1 MNGYK
6 IVDSY
11 KGYSL
16 KASRLDSEGDHGFCV
31 SNDVSPET
39 SLYIGHSSDIQEF
52 IRIYRGW
59 IDSTGCICG
68 LGKSER
74 VEIPENS
81 ETSKGSGRKKVFVD
95 LDNVMAD
102 YGGDFLRWATNGQ
115 LSPSPN
121 DLTSLH
127 LNDILCLDEADY
139 ADLKHKWR
147 IEGHKRDMT
156 MLPGTHGA
164 VRRLAQWYDIIV
176 ISSRP
181 ADKYANIREDTECW
195 LDHHDL
201 VYNELIFTNDKF
213 EYVSNHYDRD
223 DVLAIFDDDPKNLV
237 KFAGKQT
244 IQCYV
249 IDRPYNRAGAPFV
262 HRFRT
267 LYDAACHF
275 IGMNEPWRDAR

>member
-1 MNGYK
+1 MNGYA
-6 IVDSY
+6 IVDRY

-16 KASRLDSEGDHGFCV
+16 KMSKPDSESDYGFLV
-31 SNDVSPET
+31 IMDEFPST
-39 SLYIGHSSDIQEF
+39 SIYIGHGKDVHHF
-52 IRIYRGW
+52 IDWYRGL
-59 IDSTGCICG
+59 IDEYGHISG
-68 LGKSER
+68 LGMPSVK
-74 VEIPENS
+74 NQN
-81 ETSKGSGRKKVFVD
+81 RKKVFVD

-127 LNDILCLDEADY
+127 LNEILCLDDADY
-139 ADLKHKWR
+139 AELKRRWR
-147 IEGHKRDMT
+147 VEGHKRNMT
-156 MLPGTHGA
+156 MIPGTHGA
-164 VRRLAQWYDIIV
+164 LRRLSQWYDVVI

-181 ADKYANIREDTECW
+181 ADKYDNIREDTEYW
-195 LDHHDL
+195 LKQHDL
-201 VYNELIFTNDKF
+201 QYSELVFTKEKF
-213 EYVSNHYDRD
+213 DYVHDHYGVD

-244 IQCYV
+244 IQCYIV
-249 IDRPYNRAGAPFV
+249 DRPYNRTGAPFV

-275 IGMNEPWRDAR
+275 IGMNEPWKDER

>member
-1 MNGYK
+1 MNGYA
-6 IVDSY
+6 IVDCY

-16 KASRLDSEGDHGFCV
+16 KMSKHDSEGDHGFLV
-31 SNDVSPET
+31 IMDEFPST
-39 SLYIGHSSDIQEF
+39 SIYIGHGKDVHHF
-52 IRIYRGW
+52 IDWYRGL
-59 IDSTGCICG
+59 IDEYGYISG
-68 LGKSER
+68 LGVPSVK
-74 VEIPENS
+74 NQN
-81 ETSKGSGRKKVFVD
+81 RKKVFVD

-127 LNDILCLDEADY
+127 LNEILCLDDADY
-139 ADLKHKWR
+139 AELKRRWR
-147 IEGHKRDMT
+147 VEGHKRNMT
-156 MLPGTHGA
+156 MIPGTHGA
-164 VRRLAQWYDIIV
+164 LRRLSQWYDVVI

-181 ADKYANIREDTECW
+181 ADKYDNIREDTEYW
-195 LDHHDL
+195 LKQHDL
-201 VYNELIFTNDKF
+201 QYSELVFTKEKF
-213 EYVSNHYDRD
+213 DYVHDHYDVD

-244 IQCYV
+244 IQCYIV
-249 IDRPYNRAGAPFV
+249 DRPYNRTGAPFV

-275 IGMNEPWRDAR
+275 IGMNEPWKDER

>member
-1 MNGYK
+1 MNGYA
-6 IVDSY
+6 IVDCY

-16 KASRLDSEGDHGFCV
+16 KMSKPDSEDDHGFLV
-31 SNDVSPET
+31 IMDEFPNT
-39 SLYIGHSSDIQEF
+39 SIYIGHGKDVHHF
-52 IRIYRGW
+52 IDWYRGL
-59 IDSTGCICG
+59 IDEYGYISG
-68 LGKSER
+68 LGMPSVK
-74 VEIPENS
+74 NQN
-81 ETSKGSGRKKVFVD
+81 RKKVFVD

-127 LNDILCLDEADY
+127 LNEILCLDDADY
-139 ADLKHKWR
+139 AELKRRWR
-147 IEGHKRDMT
+147 VEGHKRNMT
-156 MLPGTHGA
+156 MIPGTHGA
-164 VRRLAQWYDIIV
+164 LRRLSQWYDVVI

-181 ADKYANIREDTECW
+181 AEKYDNIREDTEYW
-195 LDHHDL
+195 LKQHDL
-201 VYNELIFTNDKF
+201 QYSELVFTKEKF
-213 EYVSNHYDRD
+213 DYVHDHYDVD

-244 IQCYV
+244 VQCYIV
-249 IDRPYNRAGAPFV
+249 DRPYNRTGAPFV

-275 IGMNEPWRDAR
+275 IGMNEPWKDER

>member
-1 MNGYK
+1 MNGYV

-11 KGYSL
+11 KGHSL
-16 KASRLDSEGDHGFCV
+16 KMSKPDSEGDHGFLV
-31 SNDVSPET
+31 IMDEFPST
-39 SLYIGHSSDIQEF
+39 SIYIGHGKDVHHF
-52 IRIYRGW
+52 IDWYRGL
-59 IDSTGCICG
+59 IDEYGYISG
-68 LGKSER
+68 LGAPSVK
-74 VEIPENS
+74 NQN
-81 ETSKGSGRKKVFVD
+81 RKMVFVD

-127 LNDILCLDEADY
+127 LNEILCLDDADY
-139 ADLKHKWR
+139 AELKRRWR
-147 IEGHKRDMT
+147 VEGHKRNMT
-156 MLPGTHGA
+156 MIPGTHGA
-164 VRRLAQWYDIIV
+164 LRRLSQWYDVVI

-181 ADKYANIREDTECW
+181 ADKYDNIREDTEYW
-195 LDHHDL
+195 LKQHDL
-201 VYNELIFTNDKF
+201 QYSELVFTKEKF
-213 EYVSNHYDRD
+213 DYVHDHYDVD

-244 IQCYV
+244 VQCYIV
-249 IDRPYNRAGAPFV
+249 DRPYNRTGAPFV

-275 IGMNEPWRDAR
+275 IGMNEPWKDER

>member
-1 MNGYK
+1 MNGYV

-11 KGYSL
+11 KGHSL
-16 KASRLDSEGDHGFCV
+16 KMSKPDSEGDHGFLV
-31 SNDVSPET
+31 IMDEFPST
-39 SLYIGHSSDIQEF
+39 SIYIGHGKDVHHF
-52 IRIYRGW
+52 IDWYRGL
-59 IDSTGCICG
+59 IDEYGYISG
-68 LGKSER
+68 LGAPSVK
-74 VEIPENS
+74 NQN
-81 ETSKGSGRKKVFVD
+81 RKMVFVD

-127 LNDILCLDEADY
+127 LNEILCLDDADY
-139 ADLKHKWR
+139 AELKRRWR
-147 IEGHKRDMT
+147 VEGHKRNMT
-156 MLPGTHGA
+156 MIPGTHGA
-164 VRRLAQWYDIIV
+164 LRRLSQWYDVVI

-181 ADKYANIREDTECW
+181 ADKYDNIREDTEYW
-195 LDHHDL
+195 LKQHDL
-201 VYNELIFTNDKF
+201 QYSELVFTKEKF
-213 EYVSNHYDRD
+213 DYVHDHYDMD

-244 IQCYV
+244 VQCYIV
-249 IDRPYNRAGAPFV
+249 DRPYNRTGAPFV

-275 IGMNEPWRDAR
+275 IGMNEPWKDER

>member
-1 MNGYK
+1 MNEYV

-11 KGYSL
+11 KGHSL
-16 KASRLDSEGDHGFCV
+16 KMSKPDSEGDHGFLV
-31 SNDVSPET
+31 IMDEFPST
-39 SLYIGHSSDIQEF
+39 SIYIGHGKDVHYF
-52 IRIYRGW
+52 IDWYRGL
-59 IDSTGCICG
+59 IDEYGYISG
-68 LGKSER
+68 LGAPSVK
-74 VEIPENS
+74 NQN
-81 ETSKGSGRKKVFVD
+81 RKMVFVD

-127 LNDILCLDEADY
+127 LNEILCLDDADY
-139 ADLKHKWR
+139 AELKRRWR
-147 IEGHKRDMT
+147 VEGHKRNMT
-156 MLPGTHGA
+156 MIPGTHGA
-164 VRRLAQWYDIIV
+164 LRRLSQWYDVVI

-181 ADKYANIREDTECW
+181 ADKYDNIREDTEYW
-195 LDHHDL
+195 LKQHDL
-201 VYNELIFTNDKF
+201 QYSELVFTKEKF
-213 EYVSNHYDRD
+213 DYVHDHYDVD

-244 IQCYV
+244 VQCYIV
-249 IDRPYNRAGAPFV
+249 DRPYNRTGAPFV

-275 IGMNEPWRDAR
+275 IGMNEPWKDER

>member
-1 MNGYK
+1 MNGYV

-11 KGYSL
+11 KGHSL
-16 KASRLDSEGDHGFCV
+16 KMSKPDSEGDHGFLV
-31 SNDVSPET
+31 IMDEFPST
-39 SLYIGHSSDIQEF
+39 SLYIGHGKDVHHF
-52 IRIYRGW
+52 IDWYRGL
-59 IDSTGCICG
+59 IDEYGYISG
-68 LGKSER
+68 LGAPSVK
-74 VEIPENS
+74 NQN
-81 ETSKGSGRKKVFVD
+81 RKMVFVD

-127 LNDILCLDEADY
+127 LNEILCLDDADY
-139 ADLKHKWR
+139 AELKRRWR
-147 IEGHKRDMT
+147 VEGHKRNMT
-156 MLPGTHGA
+156 MIPGTHGA
-164 VRRLAQWYDIIV
+164 LRRLSQWYDVVI

-181 ADKYANIREDTECW
+181 ADKYDNIREDTEYW
-195 LDHHDL
+195 LKQHDL
-201 VYNELIFTNDKF
+201 QYSELVFTKEKF
-213 EYVSNHYDRD
+213 DYVHDHYDVD

-244 IQCYV
+244 VQCYIV
-249 IDRPYNRAGAPFV
+249 DRPYNRTGAPFV

-275 IGMNEPWRDAR
+275 IGMNEPWKDER

>member
-1 MNGYK
+1 MNGYA

-16 KASRLDSEGDHGFCV
+16 KMSKPDLEGDHGFLV
-31 SNDVSPET
+31 IMDEFPST
-39 SLYIGHSSDIQEF
+39 SIYIGHGKDVHHF
-52 IRIYRGW
+52 IDWYRGL
-59 IDSTGCICG
+59 IDEYGYISG
-68 LGKSER
+68 LGMPSVK
-74 VEIPENS
+74 NQN
-81 ETSKGSGRKKVFVD
+81 RKKVFVD

-127 LNDILCLDEADY
+127 LNEILCLDNADY
-139 ADLKHKWR
+139 AELKRRWR
-147 IEGHKRDMT
+147 IEGHKRNMT
-156 MLPGTHGA
+156 MIPGTHGA
-164 VRRLAQWYDIIV
+164 LRRLSQWYDVVI

-181 ADKYANIREDTECW
+181 ADKYDNIREDTEYW
-195 LDHHDL
+195 LKQHDL
-201 VYNELIFTNDKF
+201 QYSELVFTKEKF
-213 EYVSNHYDRD
+213 NYVHDHYDVN

-244 IQCYV
+244 IQCYIV
-249 IDRPYNRAGAPFV
+249 DRPYNRTGAPFV

-275 IGMNEPWRDAR
+275 IGMNEPWKDER

>member
-1 MNGYK
+1 MNGYA
-6 IVDSY
+6 IVDCY

-16 KASRLDSEGDHGFCV
+16 KMSKPDYEGDHGFLV
-31 SNDVSPET
+31 IMDEFPRT
-39 SLYIGHSSDIQEF
+39 SIYIGHGKDAHHF
-52 IRIYRGW
+52 IDWYRGL
-59 IDSTGCICG
+59 IDEYGYISG
-68 LGKSER
+68 LGAPSVK
-74 VEIPENS
+74 NQN
-81 ETSKGSGRKKVFVD
+81 RKKVFVD

-127 LNDILCLDEADY
+127 LNEILCLDDADY
-139 ADLKHKWR
+139 AELKRRWR
-147 IEGHKRDMT
+147 VEGHKRNMT
-156 MLPGTHGA
+156 MIPGTHGA
-164 VRRLAQWYDIIV
+164 LRRLSQWYDVVI

-181 ADKYANIREDTECW
+181 ADKYDNIREDTEYW
-195 LDHHDL
+195 LKQHDL
-201 VYNELIFTNDKF
+201 QYSELVFTKEKF
-213 EYVSNHYDRD
+213 DYVHDHYSVD

-244 IQCYV
+244 VQCYIV
-249 IDRPYNRAGAPFV
+249 DRPYNRTGAPFV

-275 IGMNEPWRDAR
+275 IGMNEPWKDER

>member
-1 MNGYK
+1 MDGYV

-16 KASRLDSEGDHGFCV
+16 KMSEPDSEGDHGFLV
-31 SNDVSPET
+31 IMDEFPST
-39 SLYIGHSSDIQEF
+39 SIYVGHSKDVHYF
-52 IRIYRGW
+52 VDWYRGL
-59 IDSTGCICG
+59 IDKHGYISM
-68 LGKSER
+68 LGVPSVKN
-74 VEIPENS
+74 PN
-81 ETSKGSGRKKVFVD
+81 RKKVFVD

-127 LNDILCLDEADY
+127 LNDILCLDDADY
-139 ADLKHKWR
+139 AELKRRWR
-147 IEGHKRDMT
+147 AEGHKRNMT
-156 MLPGTHGA
+156 MIPGTHGA
-164 VRRLAQWYDIIV
+164 LRRLSQWYDVVI

-181 ADKYANIREDTECW
+181 ADKYSNIRGDTEYW
-195 LDHHDL
+195 LKQHELRYSEL
-201 VYNELIFTNDKF
+201 VFTKEKF
-213 EYVSNHYDRD
+213 EYVHNHYDVD

-244 IQCYV
+244 IQCYIV
-249 IDRPYNRAGAPFV
+249 DRPYNRTGAPFV

-275 IGMNEPWRDAR
+275 IGMNEPWKDER

>member
-1 MNGYK
+1 MNGYA

-16 KASRLDSEGDHGFCV
+16 KMSKPDSEGVHGFLV
-31 SNDVSPET
+31 IMDEFPGT
-39 SLYIGHSSDIQEF
+39 S
-52 IRIYRGW
+52 IRIGRGKDVHHFIDWYRGW
-59 IDSTGCICG
+59 IDEYGYISG
-68 LGKSER
+68 LGAPSVK
-74 VEIPENS
+74 NQN
-81 ETSKGSGRKKVFVD
+81 RKKVFVD

-127 LNDILCLDEADY
+127 LNEILCLDDADY
-139 ADLKHKWR
+139 AELKRRWR
-147 IEGHKRDMT
+147 VEGHKRNMT
-156 MLPGTHGA
+156 MIPGTHGA
-164 VRRLAQWYDIIV
+164 LRRLSQWYDVVI

-181 ADKYANIREDTECW
+181 ADKYDNIREDTEYW
-195 LDHHDL
+195 LKQHDL
-201 VYNELIFTNDKF
+201 QYSELVFTKEKF
-213 EYVSNHYDRD
+213 DYVHDHYGVD

-244 IQCYV
+244 IQCYIV
-249 IDRPYNRAGAPFV
+249 DRPYNRTGAPFV

-275 IGMNEPWRDAR
+275 IGMNEPWKDER

>member
-1 MNGYK
+1 MNGYA
-6 IVDSY
+6 IVDCY

-16 KASRLDSEGDHGFCV
+16 KMSKPDSEDDHGFLV
-31 SNDVSPET
+31 IMDEFSST
-39 SLYIGHSSDIQEF
+39 SIYIGHGKDVHHF
-52 IRIYRGW
+52 IDWYRGL
-59 IDSTGCICG
+59 IDEYGYISG
-68 LGKSER
+68 LGAPSVK
-74 VEIPENS
+74 NQN
-81 ETSKGSGRKKVFVD
+81 RKKVFVD

-127 LNDILCLDEADY
+127 LNEILCLDDADY
-139 ADLKHKWR
+139 AELKRRWR
-147 IEGHKRDMT
+147 VEGHKRNMT
-156 MLPGTHGA
+156 MIPGTHGA
-164 VRRLAQWYDIIV
+164 LRRLSQWYDVVI

-181 ADKYANIREDTECW
+181 ADKYDNIREDTEYW
-195 LDHHDL
+195 LKQHDL
-201 VYNELIFTNDKF
+201 QYSELVFTKEKF
-213 EYVSNHYDRD
+213 DYVHDHYGVD

-244 IQCYV
+244 VQCYIV
-249 IDRPYNRAGAPFV
+249 DRPYNRTGAPFV

-275 IGMNEPWRDAR
+275 IGMNEPWKDER

>member
-1 MNGYK
+1 MNGYA
-6 IVDSY
+6 IVDCY

-16 KASRLDSEGDHGFCV
+16 KMSKPDAEGDHGFLV
-31 SNDVSPET
+31 IMDEFPST
-39 SLYIGHSSDIQEF
+39 SIYIGHGKDAHHF
-52 IRIYRGW
+52 IDWYRGL
-59 IDSTGCICG
+59 IDEYGYISG
-68 LGKSER
+68 LGAPSVK
-74 VEIPENS
+74 NQN
-81 ETSKGSGRKKVFVD
+81 RKKVFVD

-127 LNDILCLDEADY
+127 LNEILCLDDADY
-139 ADLKHKWR
+139 AELKRRWR
-147 IEGHKRDMT
+147 VEGHKRNMT
-156 MLPGTHGA
+156 MIPGTHGA
-164 VRRLAQWYDIIV
+164 LRRLSQWYDVVI

-181 ADKYANIREDTECW
+181 ADKYDNIREDTEYW
-195 LDHHDL
+195 LKQHDL
-201 VYNELIFTNDKF
+201 QYSELVFTKEKF
-213 EYVSNHYDRD
+213 DYVHDRYSVD

-244 IQCYV
+244 VQCYIV
-249 IDRPYNRAGAPFV
+249 DRPYNRTGAPFV

-275 IGMNEPWRDAR
+275 IGMNEPWKDER

>member
-1 MNGYK
+1 MNGYA
-6 IVDSY
+6 IVDCY

-16 KASRLDSEGDHGFCV
+16 KMSKPDSEGDHGFLV
-31 SNDVSPET
+31 IMDEFPRT
-39 SLYIGHSSDIQEF
+39 SIYIGHGKDVHHF
-52 IRIYRGW
+52 IDWYRGL
-59 IDSTGCICG
+59 IDEYGYISG
-68 LGKSER
+68 LGAPSVK
-74 VEIPENS
+74 NQN
-81 ETSKGSGRKKVFVD
+81 RKKVFVD

-127 LNDILCLDEADY
+127 LNEILCLDDADY
-139 ADLKHKWR
+139 AELKRRWR
-147 IEGHKRDMT
+147 VEGHKRNMT
-156 MLPGTHGA
+156 MISGTHGA
-164 VRRLAQWYDIIV
+164 LRRLSQWYDVVI

-181 ADKYANIREDTECW
+181 ADKYDNIREDTEYW
-195 LDHHDL
+195 LKQHDL
-201 VYNELIFTNDKF
+201 QYSELVFTKEKF
-213 EYVSNHYDRD
+213 DYVHDHYSAD

-244 IQCYV
+244 VQCYIV
-249 IDRPYNRAGAPFV
+249 DRPYNRTGAPFV

-275 IGMNEPWRDAR
+275 IGMNEPWKDEQ

>member
-1 MNGYK
+1 MNGYA
-6 IVDSY
+6 IVDYY

-16 KASRLDSEGDHGFCV
+16 KMSKPDAEGDHSFLV
-31 SNDVSPET
+31 IMDEFPST
-39 SLYIGHSSDIQEF
+39 SIYIGHGKDVHHF
-52 IRIYRGW
+52 IDWYRGL
-59 IDSTGCICG
+59 IDEYGYISG
-68 LGKSER
+68 LGAPSVK
-74 VEIPENS
+74 NQN
-81 ETSKGSGRKKVFVD
+81 RKKVFVD

-127 LNDILCLDEADY
+127 LNDILCLDDADY
-139 ADLKHKWR
+139 AELKRRWR
-147 IEGHKRDMT
+147 VEGHKRNMT
-156 MLPGTHGA
+156 MIPGTHGA
-164 VRRLAQWYDIIV
+164 LRRLSQWYDVVI

-181 ADKYANIREDTECW
+181 ADKYDNIREDTEYW
-195 LDHHDL
+195 LKQHDL
-201 VYNELIFTNDKF
+201 QYSELVFTKEKF
-213 EYVSNHYDRD
+213 DYVHDHYDRN

-244 IQCYV
+244 VQCYIV
-249 IDRPYNRAGAPFV
+249 DRPYNRTGAPFV

-275 IGMNEPWRDAR
+275 IGMNEPWKGER

>member
-1 MNGYK
+1 MNGYA
-6 IVDSY
+6 IVDCY

-16 KASRLDSEGDHGFCV
+16 KMSKPDSEDDHGFLV
-31 SNDVSPET
+31 IMDEFPST
-39 SLYIGHSSDIQEF
+39 SIYIGHGKDVHHF
-52 IRIYRGW
+52 IDWYREL
-59 IDSTGCICG
+59 IDEYGYISG
-68 LGKSER
+68 LGVPSVK
-74 VEIPENS
+74 NQN
-81 ETSKGSGRKKVFVD
+81 RKKVFVD

-127 LNDILCLDEADY
+127 LNEILCLDDVDY
-139 ADLKHKWR
+139 AELKRRWR
-147 IEGHKRDMT
+147 VEGHKRNMT
-156 MLPGTHGA
+156 MIPGTHGA
-164 VRRLAQWYDIIV
+164 LRRLSQWYDVVI

-181 ADKYANIREDTECW
+181 ADKYDNIREDTEYW
-195 LDHHDL
+195 LKRHDL
-201 VYNELIFTNDKF
+201 QYSELVFTKEKF
-213 EYVSNHYDRD
+213 DYVHDHYDVN

-244 IQCYV
+244 IQCYIV
-249 IDRPYNRAGAPFV
+249 DRPYNRTGAPFV

-275 IGMNEPWRDAR
+275 IGMNEPWKDKR

>member
-1 MNGYK
+1 MNGYV

-11 KGYSL
+11 KGHSL
-16 KASRLDSEGDHGFCV
+16 KMSKPDSEGDHGFLV
-31 SNDVSPET
+31 IMDEFPSTSIYISHGKDV
-39 SLYIGHSSDIQEF
+39 HHF
-52 IRIYRGW
+52 IDWYRGL
-59 IDSTGCICG
+59 IDEYGYISG
-68 LGKSER
+68 LGMPSVK
-74 VEIPENS
+74 NQN
-81 ETSKGSGRKKVFVD
+81 RKKVFVD

-127 LNDILCLDEADY
+127 LNEILCLDDADY
-139 ADLKHKWR
+139 AELKRRWR
-147 IEGHKRDMT
+147 VEGHKRNMT
-156 MLPGTHGA
+156 MIPGTHGA
-164 VRRLAQWYDIIV
+164 LRRLSQWYDVVI

-181 ADKYANIREDTECW
+181 ADKYDNIREDTEYW
-195 LDHHDL
+195 LKQHDL
-201 VYNELIFTNDKF
+201 QYSELVFTKEKF
-213 EYVSNHYDRD
+213 DYVHDHYDVD

-244 IQCYV
+244 VQCYIV
-249 IDRPYNRAGAPFV
+249 DRPYNRTGAPFV

-275 IGMNEPWRDAR
+275 IGMNEPWKDER

>member
-1 MNGYK
+1 MKGYA
-6 IVDSY
+6 IVNCY

-16 KASRLDSEGDHGFCV
+16 KMSKPDYEGDHCFLV
-31 SNDVSPET
+31 IMDEFPST
-39 SLYIGHSSDIQEF
+39 SIYIGHGKDVHHF
-52 IRIYRGW
+52 IDWYRGL
-59 IDSTGCICG
+59 IDKYGYISG
-68 LGKSER
+68 LGAPSVK
-74 VEIPENS
+74 NQN
-81 ETSKGSGRKKVFVD
+81 RKKVFVD

-127 LNDILCLDEADY
+127 LNEILCLDDADY
-139 ADLKHKWR
+139 AELKHRWR
-147 IEGHKRDMT
+147 VEGHKRNMT
-156 MLPGTHGA
+156 MIPGTHGA
-164 VRRLAQWYDIIV
+164 LRRLSQWYDVVI

-181 ADKYANIREDTECW
+181 ADKYDNIREDTEYW
-195 LDHHDL
+195 LKQHDL
-201 VYNELIFTNDKF
+201 QYSELVFTKEKF
-213 EYVSNHYDRD
+213 DYVHDHYSVD

-244 IQCYV
+244 VQCYIV
-249 IDRPYNRAGAPFV
+249 DRPYNRTGAPFV

-275 IGMNEPWRDAR
+275 IGMNEPWKDER

>member
-1 MNGYK
+1 MSK
-6 IVDSY
+6 PESD
-11 KGYSL
+11 
-16 KASRLDSEGDHGFCV
+16 GDHGFCV
-31 SNDVSPET
+31 VNDISPNT
-39 SLYIGHSSDIQEF
+39 SLYIGHSLESQKMIQM
-52 IRIYRGW
+52 YRRL
-59 IDSTGCICG
+59 IDTTGSIMG
-68 LGKSER
+68 LGR
-74 VEIPENS
+74 NR
-81 ETSKGSGRKKVFVD
+81 SKMYRKKVFVD

-147 IEGHKRDMT
+147 IEGHKRNMT
-156 MLPGTHGA
+156 MLPGVHGA
-164 VRRLAQWYDIIV
+164 LRRLSRWYDIVV

-181 ADKYANIREDTECW
+181 ADRYEDIRKDTEYW
-195 LDHHDL
+195 LEEHELRFDEL
-201 VYNELIFTNDKF
+201 VFTNEKYD
-213 EYVSNHYDRD
+213 YVHDHYDQD

-237 KFAGKQT
+237 RFAGKQT
-244 IQCYV
+244 VQCYI
-249 IDRPYNRAGAPFV
+249 IDRPYNQTGAPFV

-275 IGMNEPWRDAR
+275 IGMNEPWRMNDDYLY